1 MAKKKKEKHQVG
13 KVLRIAKE
21 VVFAKMALTR
31 LSVAMAACKL
41 RG

>member
-1 MAKKKKEKHQVG
+1 MAKKKEKHQVG
-13 KVLRIAKE
+13 QVLKIVKE
-21 VVFAKMALTR
+21 AVFAKKALTR